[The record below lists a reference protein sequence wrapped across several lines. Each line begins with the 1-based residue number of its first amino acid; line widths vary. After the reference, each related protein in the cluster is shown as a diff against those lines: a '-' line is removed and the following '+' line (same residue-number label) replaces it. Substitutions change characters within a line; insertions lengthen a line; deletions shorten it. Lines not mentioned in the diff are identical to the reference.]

1 MRIAESAAGW
11 LRRRDPKAWLSLA
24 IVVLIDDGHSHHVV
38 PRVEA
43 VNRLEKAR
51 AKASQTKFVE
61 LERDLAVGIDL
72 VKAAAPIE
80 VPVVAF
86 FATSRYVL
94 HSVSGATMPFTSVG
108 DDRLLA
114 CTINTLLRTSTFAF

>member
-43 VNRLEKAR
+43 VNMLEKAR
-51 AKASQTKFVE
+51 AKAWWRPKPRTTP
-61 LERDLAVGIDL
+61 L
-72 VKAAAPIE
+72 
-80 VPVVAF
+80 
-86 FATSRYVL
+86 
-94 HSVSGATMPFTSVG
+94 SVG
-108 DDRLLA
+108 LSSR
-114 CTINTLLRTSTFAF
+114 

>member
-24 IVVLIDDGHSHHVV
+24 IVVLIDDGQSHHVV

-43 VNRLEKAR
+43 VNMLEKAR
-51 AKASQTKFVE
+51 AKASQNKFVE

-86 FATSRYVL
+86 FERE
-94 HSVSGATMPFTSVG
+94 
-108 DDRLLA
+108 DRPIE
-114 CTINTLLRTSTFAF
+114 TGVITLRLPTKAAKRPRGEA